1 MTKVLGRAKILEIS
15 SYPPPRMGWGVRIS
29 FVRQRLREAGH
40 DCQVLNIGPS
50 RKAKS
55 EDYLDVQSGW
65 DYLAKVWRHLRRGY
79 LLHAHLNGDSPKGL
93 ALALA
98 GELLATA
105 SGRRPVLTF
114 HAGPIQRYFPKHRSR
129 LFAPLYALSFLLPQ
143 RIICNSEPVRAR
155 ILEYGVPASKIVS
168 IPAFSREY
176 LQYQQVAFPPK
187 CDAFLRTRR
196 PVIAC
201 YLFLRPE
208 FFVPSFLE
216 AMALVARQLPEMGV
230 LLIGGETQSP
240 SMSDL
245 VEGFGLAR
253 VIHAVGDLPH
263 DAFLSVLSRSHLV
276 VRTPPKDGVCSSVLE
291 ALSLGIPV
299 IASENGTRPPG
310 VIPFKPNDAADL
322 AQRVIETWSRYEAVR
337 SALPVPEARE
347 TVEEEARLLVETSLG
362 QTGKTSDPA
371 GSRRP

>member
-1 MTKVLGRAKILEIS
+1 
-15 SYPPPRMGWGVRIS
+15 MGWGVRIS
-29 FVRQRLREAGH
+29 FVRQHLREAGH

-50 RKAKS
+50 RKARS

-65 DYLAKVWRHLRRGY
+65 DYLAKVWRHLRSGY
-79 LLHAHLNGDSPKGL
+79 LLHVHLNGDSPKGL
-93 ALALA
+93 VLVLVA
-98 GELLATA
+98 ELLATA
-105 SGRRPVLTF
+105 LGRRSVLTF
-114 HAGPIQRYFPKHRSR
+114 HAGPIQRFFPKDRSR
-129 LFAPLYALSFLLPQ
+129 LFAPLYALSFRLPQ

-155 ILEYGVPASKIVS
+155 ILDYGVPASKVVS

-176 LQYQQVAFPPK
+176 LQYQQVPLPPE

-201 YLFLRPE
+201 YLFLRPD

-216 AMALVARQLPEMGV
+216 AMALAARQLPEMGI

-240 SMSDL
+240 KVSEL
-245 VEGFGLAR
+245 VEGFGLSR
-253 VIHAVGDLPH
+253 VIYAVGDLPH
-263 DAFLSVLSRSHLV
+263 DAFLSVVSRSHLV
-276 VRTPPKDGVCSSVLE
+276 VRTPSRDGVCSSVLE

-299 IASENGTRPPG
+299 IASETGARPPG
-310 VIPFKPNDAADL
+310 VITFKPNDAADL
-322 AQRVIETWSRYEAVR
+322 FQRVTETWSRYETVR
-337 SALPVPEARE
+337 STLPVPEARE

-362 QTGKTSDPA
+362 QIAKTSNPP